1 MRRLDHFIAV
11 LGVVLLAFVIA
22 FGSIDRAA
30 AQQSISLES
39 SGLPNL
45 VGIGVGLVPDYEGS
59 NDYTIGVGPTGRLG
73 FWGERYVQLVATE
86 LTVNVVDHPYW
97 RFGPV
102 ANVHLGRKDV
112 DDSVVDSMADIDHT
126 VELGLFAGVDFTNEV
141 NERIRFGSEIE
152 FVHDVG
158 GVSDG
163 WRAEWSARYWHP
175 LAEWLDFGIVGGV
188 TYGSG
193 NFMDTYFGVNMSD
206 AARSGL
212 PTFSADSGFKDVR
225 VTPILLFHFSRSWHL
240 GTGIMYKRLLGD
252 AADSP
257 VVDGRGDEN
266 QFLVATSLIY
276 SW

>member
-1 MRRLDHFIAV
+1 MMRSGLFVHTFAAGLIA
-11 LGVVLLAFVIA
+11 LAAV
-22 FGSIDRAA
+22 FGSMDRAA
-30 AQQSISLES
+30 AQQAFATPSA
-39 SGLPNL
+39 GLPNL
-45 VGIGVGLVPDYEGS
+45 VGIGVGFVPDYEGS
-59 NDYTIGVGPTGRLG
+59 DDFTIGVGPTARFG
-73 FWGERYVQLVATE
+73 FWGQRYVQLVATE
-86 LTVNVVDHPYW
+86 LTVNVIDHPYW

-112 DDSVVDSMADIDHT
+112 DDSVVDMMSDISHT
-126 VELGLFAGVDFTNEV
+126 VELGLFGGVDFTNEV
-141 NERIRFGSEIE
+141 NERIRFSSDIS
-152 FVHDVG
+152 FLHDVG

-163 WRAEWSARYWHP
+163 WQAEWSTRYWHP
-175 LAEWLDFGIVGGV
+175 LAEWLDFGIMGGV

-206 AARSGL
+206 SVRSGL

-225 VTPILLFHFSRSWHL
+225 ITPIFLVHFSRSWHL

-257 VVDGRGDEN
+257 IVDNRGDEN